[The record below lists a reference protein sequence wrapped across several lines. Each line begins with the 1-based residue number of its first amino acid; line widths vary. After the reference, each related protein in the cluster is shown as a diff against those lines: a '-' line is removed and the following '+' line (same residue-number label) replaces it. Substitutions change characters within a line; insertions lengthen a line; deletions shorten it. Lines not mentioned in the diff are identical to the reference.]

1 MIRRLQVKNFRC
13 LRYVDLR
20 LDRFHLLV
28 GRNGSGK
35 SAVLDAIAFLGD
47 LVSSGLDA
55 AVERRTANFQDL
67 VWRRPADDLGFEL
80 AVECDLTEYDPE
92 SLREPDEDRVFRYEV
107 AVREVGGGPQV
118 VAERGLLGRVGA
130 ADFGRR
136 RARFPD
142 PPSPPDTIFV
152 DADAGGGYR
161 TVLSRTDGGGMRFEP
176 ESEERVAEPWVSPYT
191 FGAGQTALAF
201 LPAVPESF
209 PAAFRVRRLLT
220 GVRRIFL
227 DCAALRR
234 PTPPTRNS
242 KILSSDGSNLPW
254 VARRLSA
261 EDEDQYRYWIR
272 RVRSAIPEV
281 AGVRV
286 VVREEDRRAYLMVRY
301 ESGYEVPSWAV
312 SDGTLRLMAH
322 TLRDLTLSPDTLFLV
337 EEPEGGVYP
346 AEMQE
351 VLTALPPLGD
361 GQVLVTTQSRS
372 ILVDAE
378 AKQVLLLGKDAEGAP
393 DVIPVLAHPR
403 MRDWIGS
410 PDLGTMFAGG
420 MLE

>member
-1 MIRRLQVKNFRC
+1 MIRRLQARNFRC

-35 SAVLDAIAFLGD
+35 SALLDAVAFLGD

-55 AVERRTANFQDL
+55 AVERRTADFRDL
-67 VWRRPADDLGFEL
+67 VWRRPKDDLGFEL
-80 AVECDLTEYDPE
+80 AVECDATADPDPF
-92 SLREPDEDRVFRYEV
+92 REPRDDRVFRYEV
-107 AVREVGGGPQV
+107 AIREVEGGPQV
-118 VAERGLLGRVGA
+118 VAERGLLGRLGA

-142 PPSPPDTIFV
+142 PPPAPRTIFV
-152 DADAGGGYR
+152 DPAAGGYR
-161 TVLSRTDGGGMRFEP
+161 SVLSRAASGGMRFEP
-176 ESEERVAEPWVSPYT
+176 EFEEQVAEPWVSPYT

-201 LPAVPESF
+201 LPAAPEVF

-220 GVRRIFL
+220 GVRRISL

-234 PTPPTRNS
+234 PAPPTRDAR
-242 KILSSDGSNLPW
+242 ILSSDGSNMPW
-254 VARRLSA
+254 VARRLQT
-261 EDEDQYRYWIR
+261 EDEERYRDWIEG
-272 RVRSAIPEV
+272 VRSAIPEV
-281 AGVRV
+281 ADLRV

-301 ESGYEVPSWAV
+301 ESGIEIPSWAV

-322 TLRDLTLSPDTLFLV
+322 TLRDSATLPDTLFLI
-337 EEPEGGVYP
+337 EEPEAGVHP

-351 VLTALPPLGD
+351 VLTALPPVND
-361 GQVLVTTQSRS
+361 GQVLVTTQSPS

-378 AKQVLLLGKDAEGAP
+378 AEQVLLFATDAEGAP
-393 DVIPVLAHPR
+393 DVIPALAHPL
-403 MRDWIGS
+403 MEGWIGS
-410 PDLGTMFAGG
+410 PTLGDLVAGE
-420 MLE
+420 MLG

>member
-35 SAVLDAIAFLGD
+35 SALLDAVAFLGD

-67 VWRRPADDLGFEL
+67 VWRRPKDDLGFEL
-80 AVECDLTEYDPE
+80 AVECDAAADPDPF
-92 SLREPDEDRVFRYEV
+92 REPRDDRVFRYEV
-107 AVREVGGGPQV
+107 AIREVEGGPQM
-118 VAERGLLGRVGA
+118 VAERGLLGRLGA

-142 PPSPPDTIFV
+142 PPAPPRTLFV
-152 DADAGGGYR
+152 DPTAGGYR
-161 TVLSRTDGGGMRFEP
+161 SVLSRTAAGGMRFEP
-176 ESEERVAEPWVSPYT
+176 ELEEQVAEPWISPYT

-201 LPAVPESF
+201 LPAAPEAF
-209 PAAFRVRRLLT
+209 PAAFRVRRLLA

-234 PTPPTRNS
+234 PAPPTRDA
-242 KILSSDGSNLPW
+242 KILSSDGSNMPW
-254 VARRLSA
+254 VARRLQT
-261 EDEDQYRYWIR
+261 EDEERYRDWIG

-281 AGVRV
+281 AGIRV

-301 ESGYEVPSWAV
+301 AGGYEVPSWAV

-322 TLRDLTLSPDTLFLV
+322 TLRESRPLPDTLFLI
-337 EEPEGGVYP
+337 EEPEGGVHP

-351 VLTALPPLGD
+351 VLTALPPLAD
-361 GQVLVTTQSRS
+361 GQVLVTTQSPS

-378 AKQVLLLGKDAEGAP
+378 AEQVLLLAKSAEGAP
-393 DVIPVLAHPR
+393 DVIPALAHPL
-403 MRDWIGS
+403 MEGWIGS
-410 PDLGTMFAGG
+410 PTLGDLVAGE
-420 MLE
+420 MLG

>member
-35 SAVLDAIAFLGD
+35 SAVLDAVAFLGD

-92 SLREPDEDRVFRYEV
+92 ALREPCDDRVFRYEV
-107 AVREVGGGPQV
+107 AIREVDGGPQV
-118 VAERGLLGRVGA
+118 VAERGLLGRLGA

-142 PPSPPDTIFV
+142 PPAPPSTLFV
-152 DADAGGGYR
+152 DPAAGGYR
-161 TVLSRTDGGGMRFEP
+161 SVLSRAASGGMRFEP
-176 ESEERVAEPWVSPYT
+176 ELEEQVAEPWDSPYT

-201 LPAVPESF
+201 LPAAPEVF
-209 PAAFRVRRLLT
+209 PAAFRARRLLT

-234 PTPPTRNS
+234 PAPPTRDS
-242 KILSSDGSNLPW
+242 KILSSDGSNMPW
-254 VARRLSA
+254 VARRLQT
-261 EDEDQYRYWIR
+261 EDEDQYRSWIG
-272 RVRSAIPEV
+272 RVRSALPEV
-281 AGVRV
+281 ADLRV

-322 TLRDLTLSPDTLFLV
+322 TLRESRPLPDTLFLI
-337 EEPEGGVYP
+337 EEPEGGVHP

-351 VLTALPPLGD
+351 VLTALPPLDD
-361 GQVLVTTQSRS
+361 GQVLVTTQSPAM
-372 ILVDAE
+372 LVDAE
-378 AKQVLLLGKDAEGAP
+378 AEQVLLFAKGVEGAP
-393 DVIPVLAHPR
+393 DVIPALAHPL
-403 MRDWIGS
+403 MEGWIGS
-410 PDLGTMFAGG
+410 PDLGDLVAGE
-420 MLE
+420 MLG

>member
-35 SAVLDAIAFLGD
+35 SALLDAVAFLGD

-55 AVERRTANFQDL
+55 AVERRTADFRDL
-67 VWRRPADDLGFEL
+67 VWRRPKDDLGFEL
-80 AVECDLTEYDPE
+80 AVECDAAADPDPF
-92 SLREPDEDRVFRYEV
+92 REPRDDRVFRYEV
-107 AVREVGGGPQV
+107 AIREVEGGPQV
-118 VAERGLLGRVGA
+118 VAERGLLGRLGA

-142 PPSPPDTIFV
+142 PPAPPSTLFV
-152 DADAGGGYR
+152 DPAAGGYR
-161 TVLSRTDGGGMRFEP
+161 SVLSRAASGGMRFEP
-176 ESEERVAEPWVSPYT
+176 EFEEQVAEPWISPYT

-201 LPAVPESF
+201 LPAAPEAF

-220 GVRRIFL
+220 GVRRISL
-227 DCAALRR
+227 DSAALRR
-234 PTPPTRNS
+234 PAPPTRDAR
-242 KILSSDGSNLPW
+242 ILSSDGSNMPW
-254 VARRLSA
+254 VAGRLQT
-261 EDEDQYRYWIR
+261 EDEERYRDWIES
-272 RVRSAIPEV
+272 VRSAIPEV
-281 AGVRV
+281 ADLRV

-301 ESGYEVPSWAV
+301 ESGIEVPSWAV

-322 TLRDLTLSPDTLFLV
+322 TLRDSGTLPDTLFLI
-337 EEPEGGVYP
+337 EEPEAGVHP

-351 VLTALPPLGD
+351 VLTALPPVDD
-361 GQVLVTTQSRS
+361 GQVLVTTQSPS

-378 AKQVLLLGKDAEGAP
+378 AEQVLLFATDAEGAP
-393 DVIPVLAHPR
+393 DVIPALAHPR
-403 MRDWIGS
+403 MRNWIGS
-410 PDLGTMFAGG
+410 PDLGTWFAGG